1 MLDWILNEKTLTII
15 GGLVA
20 SSLVASATA
29 NLFVSKK
36 KNKNDVEFI
45 PDEEFID
52 EVNEEVKPI
61 EAEIVNKEPVV
72 LDVDQQGNVITP
84 IRFNHDSMIINTEP
98 V

>member
-45 PDEEFID
+45 PDEEFI
-52 EVNEEVKPI
+52 EEVKPI